1 MKVSFDGNWYDIDT
15 EEEALR
21 AAIHTRSLRVIEK
34 SVDEALNVPGAY
46 SMDYLRNA
54 LAALLD
60 GTTLIAVKLGATAG
74 MHHAYSQPVDHELV
88 DTYAHVINR
97 LVGLNYT
104 PPDQVIGQS
113 QETSSGTTEEG

>member
-1 MKVSFDGNWYDIDT
+1 MRVSFDGKWYDVDT

-21 AAIHTRSLRVIEK
+21 AAIHARSLRVIEK
-34 SVDEALNVPGAY
+34 SVDEAKNAPGMY
-46 SMDYLRNA
+46 SLDYIRQA

-74 MHHAYSQPVDHELV
+74 MHHAYAQPVDYELV

-97 LVGLNYT
+97 IVGLNYT
-104 PPDQVIGQS
+104 PPEQVIT
-113 QETSSGTTEEG
+113 QENDSGTKEEAV